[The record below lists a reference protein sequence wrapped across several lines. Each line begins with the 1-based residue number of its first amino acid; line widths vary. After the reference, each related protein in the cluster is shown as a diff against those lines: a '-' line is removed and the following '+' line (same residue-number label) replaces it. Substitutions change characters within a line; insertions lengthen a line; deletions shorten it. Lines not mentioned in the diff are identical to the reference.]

1 MACAQKKAA
10 EEERTIVWVDQ
21 SGFYLL
27 PMAVRTWAPVGQ
39 TPVLRVKLTRDHLA
53 AISGI
58 TPDGR
63 LVMQVQDH
71 AYRAEDVVRFLRLLL
86 RKIHGQAAGDLG
98 WLAHPSGQGDQSLP
112 GTKGAAKR
120 LLLAQLPAYAP
131 ELNPDEGIWNL
142 LKRVELKNVCCRD
155 LTHLATELRKAKD
168 RLRHKPELIRSC
180 VRQCGCQ
187 V

>member
-1 MACAQKKAA
+1 MARAEKKAA
-10 EEERTIVWVDQ
+10 EEQRTIVWVDQ

-39 TPVLRVKLTRDHLA
+39 TPVLRVKLTREHLA

-58 TPDGR
+58 TPEGR

-86 RKIHGQAAGDLG
+86 RKI
-98 WLAHPSGQGDQSLP
+98 SGKLLVIWDGSPIHRAKEIKAYLS
-112 GTKGAAKR
+112 KGAAKR

-155 LTHLATELRKAKD
+155 LPHLATELRKAKD

>member
-1 MACAQKKAA
+1 VAGAQKKAV
-10 EEERTIVWVDQ
+10 EDRRTIVWVDQ

-63 LVMQVQDH
+63 LVMQVQDR
-71 AYRAEDVVRFLRLLL
+71 ASRAEDVVRFLRLLL
-86 RKIHGQAAGDLG
+86 RKMRGKLLVIWDGSPIHRAQEIKAF
-98 WLAHPSGQGDQSLP
+98 LAR
-112 GTKGAAKR
+112 GAAKR
-120 LLLAQLPAYAP
+120 LWLAQLPGYAP
-131 ELNPDEGIWNL
+131 ELNPDEGLWNV

>member
-1 MACAQKKAA
+1 
-10 EEERTIVWVDQ
+10 
-21 SGFYLL
+21 
-27 PMAVRTWAPVGQ
+27 MAVRTYAPVGQ
-39 TPVLRVKLTRDHLA
+39 TPILRVKLTRDHRA

-58 TPDGR
+58 TPNGR
-63 LVMQVQDH
+63 LLMQMQDH
-71 AYRAEDVVRFLRLLL
+71 AYRAEDVVRFLQVLL
-86 RKIHGQAAGDLG
+86 RKITGKLLVIWDGSPIHRAKEIKAF
-98 WLAHPSGQGDQSLP
+98 LAR
-112 GTKGAAKR
+112 GAAKR
-120 LLLAQLPAYAP
+120 LVLAQLPAYAP

-155 LTHLATELRKAKD
+155 LTHLATELCKAKD